1 MIYYL
6 QHFGV
11 AVNAI
16 AGMLAARGREVDLFG
31 VIVLALVTAF
41 GGGAI
46 RDLCLGATQVFWIA
60 DSNYIITA
68 LIAGIVTFFLARWIE
83 PPGSFLEVSDAIG
96 LAMFTIIG
104 VQKSLMF
111 GTGGI
116 IAVALGTMTGVAGGI
131 GRDVLLNEL
140 PLVFRKEIQ
149 LYATA
154 AISGAVV
161 YVLVKAAMPQGIVA
175 AIAGATVILAV
186 RLTAIRCELALP
198 LFRTKG

>member
-1 MIYYL
+1 MIYFL

-16 AGMLAARGREVDLFG
+16 AGVLAARGRKVDLFG

-41 GGGAI
+41 GGGTI
-46 RDLCLGATQVFWIA
+46 RDLCLGSTPVFWIA

-68 LIAGIVTFFLARWIE
+68 LVSGIITFFLARWIDL
-83 PPGSFLEVSDAIG
+83 PGSFLEVSDAIG
-96 LAMFTIIG
+96 LALFTIIG

-111 GTGGI
+111 GTGGV

-175 AIAGATVILAV
+175 AIAGASVILVV
-186 RLTAIRCELALP
+186 RLTAIRWELALP
-198 LFRTKG
+198 LFRTKD